1 MKGSLSYQDL
11 IQLQKDEFL
20 KGFHKDSLQPAS
32 IDLSIS
38 DEAYRLRGSILPH
51 HGEKVRDLL
60 NVVARYP
67 HDLSQP
73 FEPGQIYLCK
83 VSEQVRLPGELYGYT
98 NPKSSTGRNDI
109 QARLLADGVPR
120 FDTVPRGFSGELW
133 VLVTS
138 RHFLLKLSPGDRL
151 LQLRLFDTDI
161 RIGKDDLQDFYNT
174 HQLLWTPDG
183 KPISLQERKISDH
196 DGTLI
201 LAVDLESE
209 EIVGYRAK
217 PTGMAPVLEFNKQ
230 DHSVED
236 FFSPIARP
244 QDAMI
249 MLEQS
254 RFYIFYTY
262 EWLRVPPQYAAEMMA
277 MDERSGEFR
286 SHYAGF
292 IDPGWGHGRDGQIK
306 GWPIVLEIRAF
317 DDNLIIRH
325 KQPIFKLQYG
335 MVRMTPERLYGETG
349 SHYTFQKGAMLSKH
363 FRPKEYEAV
372 S

>member
-1 MKGSLSYQDL
+1 MSICLETLSGSFLFVKYVPVYYNTQSIMKGSLSYQDL
-11 IQLQKDEFL
+11 LRLQKEEFL
-20 KGFHKDSLQPAS
+20 KGFQEDSLQPAS

-60 NVVARYP
+60 HVVARYP

-73 FEPGQIYLCK
+73 LEPGQIYLCK

-120 FDTVPRGFSGELW
+120 FDTIPRGFSGELW

-151 LQLRLFDTDI
+151 LQLRLFDTEA

-174 HQLLWTPDG
+174 YQLLWTPDG
-183 KPISLQERKISDH
+183 EPISLQERKISDH

-209 EIVGYRAK
+209 DIVGYRAK
-217 PTGMAPVLEFNKQ
+217 PAGMAPVLIFNKRG
-230 DHSVED
+230 HSVEE
-236 FFSPIARP
+236 FSTGPHKFSPN
-244 QDAMI
+244 
-249 MLEQS
+249 
-254 RFYIFYTY
+254 
-262 EWLRVPPQYAAEMMA
+262 PPQTLPLA
-277 MDERSGEFR
+277 SN
-286 SHYAGF
+286 S
-292 IDPGWGHGRDGQIK
+292 Q
-306 GWPIVLEIRAF
+306 
-317 DDNLIIRH
+317 IRH
-325 KQPIFKLQYG
+325 
-335 MVRMTPERLYGETG
+335 
-349 SHYTFQKGAMLSKH
+349 SHPRCESQAAAILLRQSFLSKTT
-363 FRPKEYEAV
+363 KVLLSLIQKLV
-372 S
+372 SSW